1 MFYLGYIFNS
11 VKSALFSLN
20 PFMGNMLLV
29 AILSC
34 SVPYLEA
41 GTLSSGDVTALL
53 LYGTFSGIALASFGN
68 FWASMNK
75 VRDVWT
81 VPNVSPGRT
90 LKYNILP
97 VKEIFKVQGI
107 LVVVSPSKIL
117 I

>member
-1 MFYLGYIFNS
+1 MSISNEFGPSGTLIPAQ
-11 VKSALFSLN
+11 SALFSLN

-75 VRDVWT
+75 ARVMDAFESLW
-81 VPNVSPGRT
+81 NH
-90 LKYNILP
+90 
-97 VKEIFKVQGI
+97 
-107 LVVVSPSKIL
+107 
-117 I
+117 

>member
-1 MFYLGYIFNS
+1 
-11 VKSALFSLN
+11 
-20 PFMGNMLLV
+20 MGNMLLV

-75 VRDVWT
+75 A
-81 VPNVSPGRT
+81 
-90 LKYNILP
+90 
-97 VKEIFKVQGI
+97 
-107 LVVVSPSKIL
+107 
-117 I
+117 

>member
-1 MFYLGYIFNS
+1 MSNDIPPIFFNS
-11 VKSALFSLN
+11 IKSALFSLN

-75 VRDVWT
+75 VRDV
-81 VPNVSPGRT
+81 RT
-90 LKYNILP
+90 KPKLLS
-97 VKEIFKVQGI
+97 
-107 LVVVSPSKIL
+107 VVSGPEFE
-117 I
+117 